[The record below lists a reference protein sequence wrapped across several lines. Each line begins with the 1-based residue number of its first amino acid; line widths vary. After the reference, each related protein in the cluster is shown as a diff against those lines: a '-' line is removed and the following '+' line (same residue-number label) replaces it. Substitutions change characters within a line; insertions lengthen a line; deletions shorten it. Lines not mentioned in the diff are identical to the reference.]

1 VVWFWIFGV
10 LKIVGKFWHGFLKTG
25 KLKNQNFWKIENFVA
40 LNTRVL
46 NLKYERELLPVRIIS

>member
-10 LKIVGKFWHGFLKTG
+10 LKIVGKMLHGFLENG

-40 LNTRVL
+40 LNTRV
-46 NLKYERELLPVRIIS
+46 